1 MKPPLSLRRAIIL
14 HSIANVILVGVA
26 GFHAVY
32 YWEKGKVGPVEYA
45 LIAVA
50 LLLVSSGIILAAVR
64 FRAARRIAAL
74 IHLQRILG
82 LTLLTLAVIHYS
94 IK

>member
-1 MKPPLSLRRAIIL
+1 MSLRRSIIP
-14 HSIANVILVGVA
+14 HSVVIIILVGVA
-26 GFHAVY
+26 SVHVIY
-32 YWEKGKVGPVEYA
+32 YWEKGKMGLVEYA
-45 LIAVA
+45 LIAVT
-50 LLLVSSGIILAAVR
+50 LVLVGSGIVMAVVR

-94 IK
+94 IR